1 MTIILAMSRNR
12 VIGSGKGMPWSVPD
26 EYRQC
31 LDFVR
36 GQSVI
41 MGRRSFE
48 IFGSDLGET
57 SNFVISRTTK
67 EIRGATVCG
76 SLEQAL
82 EKAKETGK
90 KFSVP
95 AAEASTPRPSR
106 WRIRSISPISSVNS
120 QGIPTFLKSMRKTG
134 LQLIAKTTPISNSW
148 CTNAGKWG
156 LRVNPEV
163 C

>member
-1 MTIILAMSRNR
+1 MIIILAMSRNR

-26 EYRQC
+26 EYRQF

-67 EIRGATVCG
+67 EIPLTMMKEKDFFGEVPLFERLGTAGVMRVTTRALGDVRVLTVDKKTILRRIHEDP
-76 SLEQAL
+76 SLAYRIL
-82 EKAKETGK
+82 ETMA
-90 KFSVP
+90 
-95 AAEASTPRPSR
+95 R
-106 WRIRSISPISSVNS
+106 RIRELEEDMVRLLTDEDP
-120 QGIPTFLKSMRKTG
+120 P
-134 LQLIAKTTPISNSW
+134 
-148 CTNAGKWG
+148 
-156 LRVNPEV
+156 PES
-163 C
+163 